1 MAEIGLGTVYDIPSA
16 KRWLAGTFLFIRLGQ
31 NPNHYKIDG
40 DALDQSLDDRIERIC
55 LRDVGLLLNTNLV
68 TSDGKLKSTEFGDAM
83 TRYYVKFLTMQAL
96 LRLEPRS
103 KTAQIVS
110 RFTANMDELTS
121 EAFCIGRSRRV
132 P

>member
-1 MAEIGLGTVYDIPSA
+1 MAEIGLGTIYDVPSA

-31 NPNHYKIDG
+31 NPSHYKIDG

-55 LRDVGLLLNTNLV
+55 RRDVGLLLKTNLISSV
-68 TSDGKLKSTEFGDAM
+68 GKLKSTELGDAM

-103 KTAQIVS
+103 KTSEIVS
-110 RFTANMDELTS
+110 ISAP
-121 EAFCIGRSRRV
+121 IGMS
-132 P
+132 